1 MSQTK
6 TLAADIIRHVGG
18 KENVK
23 SVFHCATRLRF
34 KLKDERKADPEAL
47 KNHDGIITVVQSGG
61 QFQVVIGNNVPY
73 VYQDVIEAGG
83 FQTSSNDDAD
93 KTSVFNRLI
102 DVIAGIFTPI
112 LGPMAGSGL
121 LKGLLAILVALGL
134 LTQDMGTYIV
144 LNAAADAL
152 FYFLPVILGHSAA
165 KKFGGNPYIGMIIG
179 GALVYPTIVAM
190 QGAGESLSFLTV
202 PVVLMSYASSVIPII
217 LAAYV
222 SSKVETFFN
231 KHTHEAV
238 RNFTT
243 PMMALLLVV
252 PLTFLAIGPVATYA
266 SQGLASGYS
275 FLYELSPVVAIAFIG
290 AFWQVL
296 VMFGLHWGLVPII
309 INNLAVVGTD
319 TIVVGVLMATFGQV
333 GAAFAITLKA
343 RDPKTKGLG
352 TSSTIAGVF
361 GITEPAIY
369 GLTLPRKKPFV
380 FGMLG
385 GAAGGV
391 VGGMLGT
398 AAYAM
403 GGLGVFSVP
412 VMIPATG
419 LDLTFYGA
427 LIGMAVATFVSFGL
441 TLVLHKEVAPT
452 ETASR
457 VEPAPVLTDHVGTPV
472 SSPIKGEVVPLESV
486 RDEVFSSGAMGKG
499 LAILPTEGVV
509 YAPFDG
515 EVVTIFQS
523 KHAIGLRSHS
533 GVEVLIHVGLDT
545 VQLGGE
551 HFESFVTDGQHVNE
565 GDVLLTF
572 DLAAIAQA
580 GYDTITPVIVTNTGN
595 YLDVLPTH
603 VGVVEPNHGVL
614 RVLA

>member
-18 KENVK
+18 KDNVK

-34 KLKDERKADPEAL
+34 KLKDEQKANPEAL
-47 KNHDGIITVVQSGG
+47 KNHDGVITVVQSGG

-73 VYQDVIEAGG
+73 VYQDVVEAGG
-83 FQTSSNDDAD
+83 FQTSSNDDTE
-93 KTSVFNRLI
+93 KTGVFNRLI

-179 GALVYPTIVAM
+179 GALVYPAIVAM
-190 QGAGESLSFLTV
+190 QGAGESLTFLTV

-222 SSKVETFFN
+222 SSKIETFFN

-243 PMMALLLVV
+243 PMMALLIVV

-266 SQGLASGYS
+266 SQGLAGGYS

-309 INNLAVVGTD
+309 INNLAVVGMD

-333 GAAFAITLKA
+333 GATLAITLKA

-380 FGMLG
+380 FGMVG

-403 GGLGVFSVP
+403 GGLGVFSIP

-419 LDLTFYGA
+419 LDMTFYGA
-427 LIGMAVATFVSFGL
+427 LIGLAVATLVSFGL
-441 TLVLHKEVAPT
+441 TFAFHKEVETGEQTTAEVAPAVS
-452 ETASR
+452 EHVGFPVS
-457 VEPAPVLTDHVGTPV
+457 APV
-472 SSPIKGEVVPLESV
+472 KGEAVSLETV

-499 LAILPTEGVV
+499 LAIMPTEGVV

-515 EVVTIFQS
+515 EVVTVFQS
-523 KHAIGLRSHS
+523 KHAIGLRSHG

-545 VQLGGE
+545 VQLGGK
-551 HFESFVTDGQHVNE
+551 HFETFVQAGQRVTE
-565 GDVLLTF
+565 GDVLVKF
-572 DLAAIAQA
+572 DLEAIAQA

-603 VGVVEPNHGVL
+603 VGIVEPNHGVL

>member
-1 MSQTK
+1 MEQYQQ
-6 TLAADIIRHVGG
+6 LAETIIRHIGG
-18 KENVK
+18 KDNVK

-34 KLKDERKADPEAL
+34 KLKDEKKANASTL
-47 KNHDGIITVVQSGG
+47 KQQDGIITVVQSGG

-73 VYQDVIEAGG
+73 VYKEVVELGG
-83 FQTSSNDDAD
+83 FQATATDDD
-93 KTSVFNRLI
+93 EKTGVFNRLI

-121 LKGLLAILVALGL
+121 LKGLLAVLVALGL
-134 LTQDMGTYIV
+134 LTPEMGTYVV

-179 GALVYPTIVAM
+179 GALVYPSIVAI
-190 QGAGESLSFLTV
+190 QGAGESLTFLHI

-222 SSKVETFFN
+222 SSKIETFFN
-231 KHTHEAV
+231 RHTHEAV

-266 SQGLASGYS
+266 SQGLANGYS
-275 FLYELSPVVAIAFIG
+275 FLYDLSPTIAIAFIG

-309 INNLAVVGTD
+309 INNLTVVGVD

-333 GAAFAITLKA
+333 GAVLAITWKTKN
-343 RDPKTKGLG
+343 PKVKGLG
-352 TSSTIAGVF
+352 TSSAIAGVF
-361 GITEPAIY
+361 GITEPAMY

-380 FGMLG
+380 FGMIG

-391 VGGMLGT
+391 IGGLFGT

-403 GGLGVFSVP
+403 GGLGVFSIP
-412 VMIPATG
+412 VMIAPTG
-419 LDLTFYGA
+419 IDVAFYGA
-427 LIGMAVATFVSFGL
+427 FLGMAVATVVALVL
-441 TLVLHKEVAPT
+441 TMMLHKEEATVESTEQEVAMSVSAQVGFPV
-452 ETASR
+452 TA
-457 VEPAPVLTDHVGTPV
+457 
-472 SSPIKGEVVPLESV
+472 PIKGEVVTLNHV

-499 LAILPTEGVV
+499 VAILPTEGVV

-515 EVVTIFQS
+515 EVVTLYPS
-523 KHAIGLRSHS
+523 KHAIGLRSDR
-533 GVEVLIHVGLDT
+533 GVEVLIHIGLDT
-545 VQLGGE
+545 VKLDGKY
-551 HFESFVTDGQHVNE
+551 FEAFVRDGQKIKE
-565 GDVLLTF
+565 GDALVQFELDSLV
-572 DLAAIAQA
+572 QE
-580 GYDTITPVIVTNTGN
+580 GYDTITPIIVTNTEF
-595 YLDVLPTH
+595 YLDVLPTFTGS
-603 VGVVEPNHGVL
+603 VDVNHDVL
-614 RVLA
+614 RVIV

>member
-1 MSQTK
+1 MDQYK
-6 TLAADIIRHVGG
+6 QLAETIVQHVGG

-34 KLKDERKADPEAL
+34 KLKDESKASAATL
-47 KNHDGIITVVQSGG
+47 KQQDGIITVVQSGG

-73 VYQDVIEAGG
+73 VYKEVVDVGG
-83 FQTSSNDDAD
+83 FQTSSTEDEE
-93 KTSVFNRLI
+93 KSGVFNRLI

-134 LTQDMGTYIV
+134 LTQEMGTYVV

-179 GALVYPTIVAM
+179 GALVYPSIVAI
-190 QGAGESLSFLTV
+190 QGAGESLTFLNV

-217 LAAYV
+217 LATYV
-222 SSKVETFFN
+222 SSKVEAFFN
-231 KHTHEAV
+231 RHTHEAV

-266 SQGLASGYS
+266 SQGLANGYS
-275 FLYELSPVVAIAFIG
+275 FLYDLSPTIAIAFIG

-309 INNLAVVGTD
+309 INNLSVVGMD

-333 GAAFAITLKA
+333 GAVLAITLKA
-343 RDPKTKGLG
+343 KNPKVKGLG

-380 FGMLG
+380 FGVVG

-391 VGGMLGT
+391 VGGLFGT

-403 GGLGVFSVP
+403 GGLGIFSIP
-412 VMIPATG
+412 VMIPPTG
-419 LDLTFYGA
+419 VDLAFYGA
-427 LIGMAVATFVSFGL
+427 FIGMAVATVVA
-441 TLVLHKEVAPT
+441 LVLTMVFHKEEATVESQEQEVAQSVS
-452 ETASR
+452 EQ
-457 VEPAPVLTDHVGTPV
+457 VGFPV
-472 SSPIKGEVVPLESV
+472 SAPLKGEVVSLETV

-499 LAILPTEGVV
+499 IAIMPSEGTV

-515 EVVTIFQS
+515 EIVTVYPS
-523 KHAIGLRSHS
+523 KHAIGLRSDT
-533 GVEVLIHVGLDT
+533 GVEVLIHIGLDT
-545 VQLGGE
+545 VKLNGKY
-551 HFESFVTDGQHVNE
+551 FETLVTDGQKVKE
-565 GDVLLTF
+565 GDSLVRF
-572 DLAAIAQA
+572 DMDAIARE
-580 GYDTITPVIVTNTGN
+580 GYDTITPIIVTNTDH
-595 YLDVLPTH
+595 YLDVLPTYT
-603 VGVVEPNHGVL
+603 GAVEANHGVL
-614 RVLA
+614 RVIV

>member
-1 MSQTK
+1 MDQYK
-6 TLAADIIRHVGG
+6 QLAETIVQHVGG

-34 KLKDERKADPEAL
+34 KLKDESKASAATL
-47 KNHDGIITVVQSGG
+47 KQQNGIITVVQSGG

-73 VYQDVIEAGG
+73 VYKEVVDVGG
-83 FQTSSNDDAD
+83 FQTSSTEDEE
-93 KTSVFNRLI
+93 KSGVFNRLI

-134 LTQDMGTYIV
+134 LTQEMGTYVV

-179 GALVYPTIVAM
+179 GALVYPSIVAI
-190 QGAGESLSFLTV
+190 QGAGESLTFLNV

-217 LAAYV
+217 LATYV

-231 KHTHEAV
+231 RHTHEAV

-266 SQGLASGYS
+266 SQGLANGYS
-275 FLYELSPVVAIAFIG
+275 FLYDLSPTIAIAFIG

-309 INNLAVVGTD
+309 INNLSVVGMD

-333 GAAFAITLKA
+333 GAVLAITLKA
-343 RDPKTKGLG
+343 KNPKVKGLG

-380 FGMLG
+380 FGVVG

-391 VGGMLGT
+391 VGGLFGT

-403 GGLGVFSVP
+403 GGLGIFSIP
-412 VMIPATG
+412 VMIPPTG
-419 LDLTFYGA
+419 VDLAFYGA
-427 LIGMAVATFVSFGL
+427 FIGMAVATVVA
-441 TLVLHKEVAPT
+441 LVLTMVFHKEEATVESQEQEVAQSVS
-452 ETASR
+452 EQ
-457 VEPAPVLTDHVGTPV
+457 VGFPV
-472 SSPIKGEVVPLESV
+472 SAPLKGEVVSLETV

-499 LAILPTEGVV
+499 IAIMPSEGTV

-515 EVVTIFQS
+515 EIVTVYPS
-523 KHAIGLRSHS
+523 KHAIGLRSDT
-533 GVEVLIHVGLDT
+533 GVEVLIHIGLDT
-545 VQLGGE
+545 VKLNGKY
-551 HFESFVTDGQHVNE
+551 FETLVTDGQKVKE
-565 GDVLLTF
+565 GDSLVRF
-572 DLAAIAQA
+572 DMDAIARE
-580 GYDTITPVIVTNTGN
+580 GYDTITPIIVTNTDH
-595 YLDVLPTH
+595 YLDVLPTYT
-603 VGVVEPNHGVL
+603 GAVEANHGVL
-614 RVLA
+614 RVIV

>member
-1 MSQTK
+1 MEQYQQ
-6 TLAADIIRHVGG
+6 LAETIIRHVGG
-18 KENVK
+18 KDNVK

-34 KLKDERKADPEAL
+34 KLKDEKKANASTL
-47 KNHDGIITVVQSGG
+47 KQQDGIITVVQSGG

-73 VYQDVIEAGG
+73 VYKEVVELGG
-83 FQTSSNDDAD
+83 FQAAATDDD
-93 KTSVFNRLI
+93 EKTGVFNRLI

-134 LTQDMGTYIV
+134 LTPEMGTYVV

-179 GALVYPTIVAM
+179 GALVYPSIVAI
-190 QGAGESLSFLTV
+190 QGAGESLTFLHI

-222 SSKVETFFN
+222 SSKIETFFN
-231 KHTHEAV
+231 RHTHESV

-266 SQGLASGYS
+266 SQGLANGYS
-275 FLYELSPVVAIAFIG
+275 FLYDLSPTIAIAFIG

-309 INNLAVVGTD
+309 INNLTVAGVD

-333 GAAFAITLKA
+333 GAALAITWKTKN
-343 RDPKTKGLG
+343 PKVKGLG
-352 TSSTIAGVF
+352 TSSAIAGVF
-361 GITEPAIY
+361 GITEPAMY

-380 FGMLG
+380 FGMIG

-391 VGGMLGT
+391 IGGLFGT

-403 GGLGVFSVP
+403 GGLGVFSIP
-412 VMIPATG
+412 VMIAPTG
-419 LDLTFYGA
+419 IDVAFYGA
-427 LIGMAVATFVSFGL
+427 FLGMAVATVVALVL
-441 TLVLHKEVAPT
+441 TMMLHKEEATVESTEQEVAMSVSAQVGFPV
-452 ETASR
+452 TA
-457 VEPAPVLTDHVGTPV
+457 
-472 SSPIKGEVVPLESV
+472 PIKGEVVTLNHV

-499 LAILPTEGVV
+499 VAILPTEGVV

-515 EVVTIFQS
+515 EVVTLYPS
-523 KHAIGLRSHS
+523 KHAIGLRSDT
-533 GVEVLIHVGLDT
+533 GVEVLIHIGLDT
-545 VQLGGE
+545 VKLDGKY
-551 HFESFVTDGQHVNE
+551 FEAFVRDGQKIKE
-565 GDVLLTF
+565 GDVLVQFEL
-572 DLAAIAQA
+572 DSLVQE
-580 GYDTITPVIVTNTGN
+580 GYDTITPIIVTNTEFF
-595 YLDVLPTH
+595 LDVLPTFTGS
-603 VGVVEPNHGVL
+603 VDVNHDVL
-614 RVLA
+614 RVIV

>member
-1 MSQTK
+1 MEQYK
-6 TLAADIIRHVGG
+6 QLAETIVQHVGG

-34 KLKDERKADPEAL
+34 KLKDESKASAATL
-47 KNHDGIITVVQSGG
+47 KQQDGIITVVQSGG

-73 VYQDVIEAGG
+73 VYKEVVEVGG
-83 FQTSSNDDAD
+83 FQTSSTDDEE
-93 KTSVFNRLI
+93 KSGVFNRLI

-134 LTQDMGTYIV
+134 LTQEMGTYVV

-179 GALVYPTIVAM
+179 GALVYPSIVAI
-190 QGAGESLSFLTV
+190 QGAGESLTFLNV

-217 LAAYV
+217 LATYV

-231 KHTHEAV
+231 RHTHEAV

-266 SQGLASGYS
+266 SQGLANGYS
-275 FLYELSPVVAIAFIG
+275 FLYDLSPTIAIAFIG

-309 INNLAVVGTD
+309 INNLSVVGMD

-333 GAAFAITLKA
+333 GAVLAITLKA
-343 RDPKTKGLG
+343 KNPKVKGLG

-361 GITEPAIY
+361 GITEPAMY

-380 FGMLG
+380 FGMIG

-391 VGGMLGT
+391 IGGLFGT

-403 GGLGVFSVP
+403 GGLGIFSIP

-419 LDLTFYGA
+419 VDLAFYGA
-427 LIGMAVATFVSFGL
+427 FIGMAVAAVIALAL
-441 TLVLHKEVAPT
+441 TMVFHKEEVTVESQEQEVAQSVS
-452 ETASR
+452 EQ
-457 VEPAPVLTDHVGTPV
+457 VGFPV
-472 SSPIKGEVVPLESV
+472 SAPLKGEVVSLETV

-499 LAILPTEGVV
+499 IAIMPSEGAV
-509 YAPFDG
+509 YAPFNG
-515 EVVTIFQS
+515 EIVTVYPS
-523 KHAIGLRSHS
+523 KHAIGLRSDT
-533 GVEVLIHVGLDT
+533 GVEVLIHIGLDT
-545 VQLGGE
+545 VKLNGKY
-551 HFESFVTDGQHVNE
+551 FETLVTDGQKVRE
-565 GDVLLTF
+565 GDPLVRF
-572 DLAAIAQA
+572 DMDAIARE
-580 GYDTITPVIVTNTGN
+580 GYDTITPIIVTNTDH
-595 YLDVLPTH
+595 YLDVLPTYT
-603 VGVVEPNHGVL
+603 GAVEANHGVL
-614 RVLA
+614 RVIV

>member
-1 MSQTK
+1 MDQYK
-6 TLAADIIRHVGG
+6 QLAETIVQHVGG

-34 KLKDERKADPEAL
+34 KLKDESKASATTL
-47 KNHDGIITVVQSGG
+47 KQQDGIITVVQSGG

-73 VYQDVIEAGG
+73 VYKEVVDVGG
-83 FQTSSNDDAD
+83 FQTSSTEDEE
-93 KTSVFNRLI
+93 KSGVFNRLI

-121 LKGLLAILVALGL
+121 LKGLLAILVAFGL
-134 LTQDMGTYIV
+134 LTEEMGTYVV

-179 GALVYPTIVAM
+179 GALVYPSIVAI
-190 QGAGESLSFLTV
+190 QGAGESLTFLNV

-217 LAAYV
+217 LATYV

-231 KHTHEAV
+231 RNTHEAV

-266 SQGLASGYS
+266 SQGLANGYS
-275 FLYELSPVVAIAFIG
+275 FLYDLSPTIAIAFIG

-309 INNLAVVGTD
+309 INNLSVVGMD

-333 GAAFAITLKA
+333 GAVLAITLKA
-343 RDPKTKGLG
+343 KSPKVKGLG

-361 GITEPAIY
+361 GITEPAMY

-380 FGMLG
+380 FGMIG

-391 VGGMLGT
+391 IGGLFGT

-403 GGLGVFSVP
+403 GGLGIFSIP

-419 LDLTFYGA
+419 VDLAFYGA
-427 LIGMAVATFVSFGL
+427 FIGMAVATVVA
-441 TLVLHKEVAPT
+441 LVLTMVFHKEEATVESTEKVAAQSIS
-452 ETASR
+452 EQ
-457 VEPAPVLTDHVGTPV
+457 VGFPV
-472 SSPIKGEVVPLESV
+472 SAPLKGEVVSLETV

-499 LAILPTEGVV
+499 IAIMPSEGAV

-515 EVVTIFQS
+515 EIVTVYPS
-523 KHAIGLRSHS
+523 KHAIGLRSDT
-533 GVEVLIHVGLDT
+533 GVEVLIHIGLDT
-545 VQLGGE
+545 VKLNGQY
-551 HFESFVTDGQHVNE
+551 FETVVTDGQKVTE
-565 GDVLLTF
+565 GELLVRF
-572 DLAAIAQA
+572 DIDAIARE
-580 GYDTITPVIVTNTGN
+580 GYDTITPIIVTNTEH
-595 YLDVLPTH
+595 YLDVLPVYT
-603 VGVVEPNHGVL
+603 GVVEANHGVL
-614 RVLA
+614 RVIV

>member
-18 KENVK
+18 KDNVK

-34 KLKDERKADPEAL
+34 KLKDEQQANPEAL
-47 KNHDGIITVVQSGG
+47 KNHDGVITVVQSGG

-73 VYQDVIEAGG
+73 VYQDVVEAGG
-83 FQTSSNDDAD
+83 FQTSSNDDTE
-93 KTSVFNRLI
+93 KTGVFNRLI

-179 GALVYPTIVAM
+179 GALVYPAIVAM

-243 PMMALLLVV
+243 PMMALLIVV

-266 SQGLASGYS
+266 SQGLAGGYS

-309 INNLAVVGTD
+309 INNLAVVGMD

-333 GAAFAITLKA
+333 GATLAITLKA
-343 RDPKTKGLG
+343 RDAKTKGLG

-380 FGMLG
+380 FGMVG

-403 GGLGVFSVP
+403 GGLGVFSIP

-419 LDLTFYGA
+419 LDMTFYGA
-427 LIGMAVATFVSFGL
+427 LIGMAVATLVSFGL
-441 TLVLHKEVAPT
+441 TFVFHKEVETGEATTAEVAP
-452 ETASR
+452 AVSKH
-457 VEPAPVLTDHVGTPV
+457 VGFPVSAPVRGEAV
-472 SSPIKGEVVPLESV
+472 SLETV

-499 LAILPTEGVV
+499 LAIMPTEGIV

-515 EVVTIFQS
+515 EVVTVFQS
-523 KHAIGLRSHS
+523 KHAIGLRSNG
-533 GVEVLIHVGLDT
+533 GVEVLIHVGIDT
-545 VQLGGE
+545 VQLGGK
-551 HFESFVTDGQHVNE
+551 HFETFVQAGQRVTE
-565 GDVLLTF
+565 GDVLVKF
-572 DLAAIAQA
+572 DLEAIAQA

-603 VGVVEPNHGVL
+603 VGIVEPNHDVL

>member
-1 MSQTK
+1 MSQYK
-6 TLAADIIRHVGG
+6 ALADDIIRHVGG
-18 KENVK
+18 KDNVK

-34 KLKDERKADPEAL
+34 KLKDEKKADPETL
-47 KNHDGIITVVQSGG
+47 KQHDGVITVVQSGG

-73 VYQDVIEAGG
+73 VYQDVVAAGG
-83 FQTSSNDDAD
+83 FQTSSNEEEE
-93 KTSVFNRLI
+93 KTGVFNRLI

-179 GALVYPTIVAM
+179 GALVYPAIVAM
-190 QGAGESLSFLTV
+190 QGAGETLTFLNL

-217 LAAYV
+217 LATYV

-231 KHTHEAV
+231 KRTHEAV

-243 PMMALLLVV
+243 PMMALLIVV

-266 SQGLASGYS
+266 SQGLANGYS
-275 FLYELSPVVAIAFIG
+275 FLYGLSPIVAIAFIG

-309 INNLAVVGTD
+309 INNLAVVGMD

-333 GAAFAITLKA
+333 GATLAITLKA

-352 TSSTIAGVF
+352 TSSSIAGVF

-380 FGMLG
+380 FGMIG

-419 LDLTFYGA
+419 LDMTFYGA
-427 LIGMAVATFVSFGL
+427 LIGMVVATVVSFGL
-441 TLVLHKEVAPT
+441 TYVLHKEVAPT
-452 ETASR
+452 ETPR
-457 VEPAPVLTDHVGTPV
+457 VESAPVLTDHVGTPV
-472 SSPIKGEVVPLESV
+472 SSPVKGEVVALDTV

-499 LAILPTEGVV
+499 VAIMPSEGVV

-515 EVVTIFQS
+515 EVITIFQS
-523 KHAIGLRSHS
+523 KHAIGLRSDS
-533 GVEVLIHVGLDT
+533 GVEVLVHVGLDT
-545 VQLGGE
+545 VQLEGQ
-551 HFESFVTDGQHVNE
+551 HFEAHVENGQRVKA
-565 GDVLLTF
+565 GDVLVTF
-572 DLAAIAQA
+572 DLEAITKA

-603 VGVVEPNHGVL
+603 VGVVEPSHDVL

>member
-1 MSQTK
+1 MNQYK
-6 TLAADIIRHVGG
+6 QLAETIVKHVGG

-34 KLKDERKADPEAL
+34 KLKDESKANATTL
-47 KNHDGIITVVQSGG
+47 KEQDGIITVVQSGG

-73 VYQDVIEAGG
+73 VYKEVVDVGG
-83 FQTSSNDDAD
+83 FQTSSTDDEE
-93 KTSVFNRLI
+93 KSGVFNRLI

-121 LKGLLAILVALGL
+121 LKGLLAILVAFGL
-134 LTQDMGTYIV
+134 LTEEMGTYVV

-179 GALVYPTIVAM
+179 GALVYPSIVAI
-190 QGAGESLSFLTV
+190 QGAGESLTFLNV

-217 LAAYV
+217 LATYV

-231 KHTHEAV
+231 RHTHEAV

-266 SQGLASGYS
+266 SQGLANGYS
-275 FLYELSPVVAIAFIG
+275 FLYDLSPTIAIAFIG

-309 INNLAVVGTD
+309 INNLSVVGMD

-333 GAAFAITLKA
+333 GAVLAITLKA
-343 RDPKTKGLG
+343 KNPKVKGLG

-361 GITEPAIY
+361 GITEPAMY

-380 FGMLG
+380 FGMIG

-391 VGGMLGT
+391 TGGLFGT

-403 GGLGVFSVP
+403 GGLGIFSIP

-419 LDLTFYGA
+419 VDLAFYSA
-427 LIGMAVATFVSFGL
+427 FIGMAVAAVVA
-441 TLVLHKEVAPT
+441 LVLTMVFHKEEATVESQEQEVAESVSEQVGFPL
-452 ETASR
+452 S
-457 VEPAPVLTDHVGTPV
+457 APL
-472 SSPIKGEVVPLESV
+472 KGEVVSLETV

-499 LAILPTEGVV
+499 IAIMPSEGTV

-515 EVVTIFQS
+515 EIVTVYPS
-523 KHAIGLRSHS
+523 KHAIGLRSNT
-533 GVEVLIHVGLDT
+533 GVEVLIHIGIDT
-545 VQLGGE
+545 VKLNGKY
-551 HFESFVTDGQHVNE
+551 FETLVTDGQKVKE
-565 GDVLLTF
+565 GDSLVRF
-572 DLAAIAQA
+572 DMDAIARE
-580 GYDTITPVIVTNTGN
+580 GYDTITPIIVTNTDH
-595 YLDVLPTH
+595 YLDVLPTYT
-603 VGVVEPNHGVL
+603 GTVEANHGVL
-614 RVLA
+614 RVIV

>member
-18 KENVK
+18 KDNVK

-34 KLKDERKADPEAL
+34 KLKDEQKANPEAL
-47 KNHDGIITVVQSGG
+47 KNHDGVITVVQSGG

-73 VYQDVIEAGG
+73 VYQDVVEAGG
-83 FQTSSNDDAD
+83 FQTSSNDDTE
-93 KTSVFNRLI
+93 KTGVFNRLI

-179 GALVYPTIVAM
+179 GALVYPAIVAM

-243 PMMALLLVV
+243 PMMALLIVV

-266 SQGLASGYS
+266 SQGLAGGYS

-309 INNLAVVGTD
+309 INNLAVVGMD

-333 GAAFAITLKA
+333 GATLAITLKA
-343 RDPKTKGLG
+343 RDAKTKGLG

-380 FGMLG
+380 FGMVG

-403 GGLGVFSVP
+403 GGLGVFSIP

-419 LDLTFYGA
+419 LDMTFYGA
-427 LIGMAVATFVSFGL
+427 LIGMAVATLVSFGL
-441 TLVLHKEVAPT
+441 TFVFHKEVETGEATTAEVAP
-452 ETASR
+452 AVSKH
-457 VEPAPVLTDHVGTPV
+457 VGFPVSAPVRGEAV
-472 SSPIKGEVVPLESV
+472 SLETV

-499 LAILPTEGVV
+499 LAIMPTEGIV

-515 EVVTIFQS
+515 EVVTVFQS
-523 KHAIGLRSHS
+523 KHAIGLRSNG
-533 GVEVLIHVGLDT
+533 GVEVLIHVGIDT
-545 VQLGGE
+545 VQLGGK
-551 HFESFVTDGQHVNE
+551 HFETFVQAGQRVTE
-565 GDVLLTF
+565 GDVLVKF
-572 DLAAIAQA
+572 DLEAIAQA

-603 VGVVEPNHGVL
+603 VGIVEPNHDVL